1 MAFYIPG
8 VVLAS
13 REMKKGGEGGRGG
26 KEGGKEGGGG
36 RREGGERVNHQE
48 ERI

>member
-13 REMKKGGEGGRGG
+13 REMKKGKEG
-26 KEGGKEGGGG
+26 GGKEGGGG

>member
-13 REMKKGGEGGRGG
+13 REMKKG
-26 KEGGKEGGGG
+26 KEGGGG
-36 RREGGERVNHQE
+36 RREGEGKEGGGEHVNHQE